1 MFKSHIILFVCLF
14 SFVYLDDPPT
24 TDSSNDNLPALKEP
38 ITLTTDINI
47 YQKVYN
53 VTLLVEGNY
62 LHIEFYD
69 QNSFPNLIYEKKLST
84 DDLSKLSPKLFYDET
99 LDNCLNIFSEL
110 FNAKKYSLV
119 IVDDDLIVTF
129 SPQVLNIKDFEL
141 TLTLK
146 EISTKNAFRQL
157 FEKAQELMDENEKLN
172 KIISNNVLFISTSA
186 SPLLTNLLLLNPII
200 THFSVLKPDFML
212 PNLNKEYLKKFKI
225 ILYDL
230 QDCGYKAVTQKE
242 IIKEYLM
249 NGGNVIVTHDHWTF
263 IPTSIN
269 GLEELLG
276 ATLLYQPNIITT
288 AATVTKESHPIFNSY
303 YNLNFT
309 KGTPLTIASTH
320 HPDTIYSDLDVYA
333 RDLLIELNDNKHG
346 EYLLVKEY
354 GKGKIV
360 FWNAGST
367 YDLTDIEQKL
377 FYNILAYLSDF

>member
-14 SFVYLDDPPT
+14 SIVYLDDPSN
-24 TDSSNDNLPALKEP
+24 DSSNDNLPALKEP
-38 ITLTTDINI
+38 ITLTTDIDI

-53 VTLLVEGNY
+53 VTLFVEGNY
-62 LHIEFYD
+62 LHFEFYE
-69 QNSFPNLIYEKKLST
+69 QNSFPSLIYEKKLST
-84 DDLSKLSPKLFYDET
+84 DDLFKLSPKLFYDET
-99 LDNCLNIFSEL
+99 LDNCLSIFLEL
-110 FNAKKYSLV
+110 FNDKKYSLV

-141 TLTLK
+141 TLELK

-157 FEKAQELMDENEKLN
+157 FDKAQELMDENEILI
-172 KIISNNVLFISTSA
+172 KIISNNVLLVSTSA
-186 SPLLTNLLLLNPII
+186 VPLLTNLLLLNPII
-200 THFSVLKPDFML
+200 THFSTLKPDSIL

-225 ILYDL
+225 ILYDMYL
-230 QDCGYKAVTQKE
+230 YGFKVTTQKE
-242 IIKEYLM
+242 AIKEYLM
-249 NGGNVIVTHDHWTF
+249 NGGNIILTHNHWTYV
-263 IPTSIN
+263 PTSIS
-269 GLEELLG
+269 GMEELLG
-276 ATLLYQPNIITT
+276 ATLKNQTYVRVTS
-288 AATVTKESHPIFNSY
+288 ATVTKESHPIFNSY

-360 FWNAGST
+360 HWNAGCVYT
-367 YDLTDIEQKL
+367 LTDIEQKL
-377 FYNILAYLSDF
+377 FYNILAYLSDI